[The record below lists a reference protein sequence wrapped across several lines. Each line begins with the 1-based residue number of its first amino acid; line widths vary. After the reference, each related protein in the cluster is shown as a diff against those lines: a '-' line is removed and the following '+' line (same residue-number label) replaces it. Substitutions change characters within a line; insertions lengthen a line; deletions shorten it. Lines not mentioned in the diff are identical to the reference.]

1 MQIEIDYDENTFQ
14 YYWKMHDGPEEI
26 DYSFGY
32 CNTLKE
38 CFAEIESVRQS
49 IAEDYVSDR
58 QRATKATQ
66 VNNPLA
72 TQIIEELD
80 LYGSYWPP
88 KVANMID
95 VIADAIE
102 IRADK
107 QLELDPIEVVEW
119 LRDEA
124 VQARLNPHQ

>member
-1 MQIEIDYDENTFQ
+1 MQIEITYDENTFQ
-14 YYWKMHDGPEEI
+14 YYWTMHDGPEEL
-26 DYSFGY
+26 DYNFGY

-38 CFAEIESVRQS
+38 CFAEI
-49 IAEDYVSDR
+49 D
-58 QRATKATQ
+58 ATRTAIGSNYAHDKQNPPKATQ

-72 TQIIEELD
+72 TQIIEELG

-107 QLELDPIEVVEW
+107 KLELDPIEVVEW

-124 VQARLNPHQ
+124 VQARLNLRQ

>member
-1 MQIEIDYDENTFQ
+1 MQIEIGYDENTFQ

-26 DYSFGY
+26 DYIFGY

-38 CFAEIESVRQS
+38 CFAEIESARQS
-49 IAEDYVSDR
+49 IAKDYMSNK
-58 QRATKATQ
+58 QRAPKATQ

-80 LYGSYWPP
+80 LYGSYWPT

-119 LRDEA
+119 LREEA

>member
-1 MQIEIDYDENTFQ
+1 MQIEIGYDENTIQ

-38 CFAEIESVRQS
+38 CFAEIESTRQF
-49 IAEDYVSDR
+49 IAEDYVSDK
-58 QRATKATQ
+58 QRAPKATQ

-88 KVANMID
+88 KVANMLN
-95 VIADAIE
+95 VVADAIE

-107 QLELDPIEVVEW
+107 KLELDPIEVVEW

-124 VQARLNPHQ
+124 VQARLNPHR

>member
-1 MQIEIDYDENTFQ
+1 MLVNIEYSPYALRYD
-14 YYWKMHDGPEEI
+14 WKLWDGPEGV
-26 DYSFGY
+26 DHMHGY

-38 CFAEIESVRQS
+38 CFAAIESARRS
-49 IAEDYVSDR
+49 IAEDYMSDK
-58 QRATKATQ
+58 QNHPKATQ

-107 QLELDPIEVVEW
+107 KLELDPIEVVEW

-124 VQARLNPHQ
+124 VQARLNQRQ